1 MPFWSFCG
9 KQSPSEPPSFLTI
22 RDDFRTCESFI
33 INKKLIVSV
42 QIIFIRE
49 ISEYKGSL
57 SDKFSEQFHYYS
69 NITQCLA
76 AVIGSRKFNVW
87 LSVHPRQVT
96 FLEDSVSLD
105 SHSKRSDPVPV
116 PLNYYELQAWGNT
129 KRWEGR
135 GSPIPE
141 RNMVTDVWCQYRTQ
155 HVTHQPGSGHQLQKG
170 KYHSHK
176 NYRLQIRLN

>member
-87 LSVHPRQVT
+87 LSVHPRHVT

-129 KRWEGR
+129 KRREGR
-135 GSPIPE
+135 GLSYPREKHGDGCLMSIQNTTCHTPVRLRPSTTE
-141 RNMVTDVWCQYRTQ
+141 RKISLSQK
-155 HVTHQPGSGHQLQKG
+155 LQTA
-170 KYHSHK
+170 
-176 NYRLQIRLN
+176 N